1 MAPGPASEMVVDV
14 SKFLYFAAT
23 QLSDYEPKEN
33 PSNLM
38 DADNY
43 LDKPTED
50 GIESSGQLS
59 KLSRIEEAFHFALS
73 HYKWQGGVKD
83 KTEYF
88 LHGKKC

>member
-14 SKFLYFAAT
+14 SKILYCAAT
-23 QLSDYEPKEN
+23 QLSDNEPKEN
-33 PSNLM
+33 PSDLM
-38 DADNY
+38 DADNVRHY

-59 KLSRIEEAFHFALS
+59 KLSRIEAALHFASS

-83 KTEYF
+83 ETIRVF
-88 LHGKKC
+88 SA